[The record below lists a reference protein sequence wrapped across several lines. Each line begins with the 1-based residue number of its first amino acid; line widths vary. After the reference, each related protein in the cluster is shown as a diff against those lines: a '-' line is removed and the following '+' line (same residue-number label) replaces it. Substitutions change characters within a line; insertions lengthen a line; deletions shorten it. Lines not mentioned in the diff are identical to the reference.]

1 MGATVVSLRPLL
13 AVQALDTA
21 LAQLQHRLA
30 NLPEHVELKVATAAL
45 GDVDRSIAACRNRM
59 REIEVRVAEL
69 EAAGAAL
76 DAKKAR
82 FEAQLKTVIAPRE
95 AEALQHEIAVVVAE
109 HLRHDDEELE
119 LLDETDRL
127 AGSLGELEALRTQH
141 ATNVES
147 VTERADTAAADVK
160 NKIEAVSV
168 ERAATVAGIEP
179 SLVAKYEA
187 SRSRAAT
194 VTIAEVVKNSCS
206 GCHTALSPKEIGELK
221 GIGSAEDPRCP
232 YCSCLLVV

>member
-1 MGATVVSLRPLL
+1 MSLRPLL

-30 NLPEHVELKVATAAL
+30 NLPEHVALKVATAAL
-45 GDVDRSIAACRNRM
+45 GDVDRSIAACRSRM

-69 EAAGAAL
+69 EAVGAAL

-127 AGSLGELEALRTQH
+127 ACRLGELEALRTQH
-141 ATNVES
+141 ATSVES
-147 VTERADTAAADVK
+147 VTERADAAAADVK

-179 SLVAKYEA
+179 LLVAKYEA
-187 SRSRAAT
+187 SRSRAAR

-221 GIGSAEDPRCP
+221 GIGSTEDPRCP